1 MLSLP
6 QPDDL
11 TSLVLRVDFSD
22 DAAWAGLEEAIG
34 DDATWVDDPQWAGTT
49 VQALVEA
56 DAAAEDDDKLTYVFV
71 ADATTMT
78 DPERPLLVVD
88 LCDEPGRTFRVPPP
102 WFEDISANLALGNLD
117 FEEFA
122 EVTDADGTYRGM
134 K

>member
-1 MLSLP
+1 VLSLP

-22 DAAWAGLEEAIG
+22 DAVWAQIQEVI
-34 DDATWVDDPQWAGTT
+34 DDEATWVDDPRWAGTT
-49 VQALVEA
+49 VQALVDAE
-56 DAAAEDDDKLTYVFV
+56 AAAADGDKLIYVFV
-71 ADATTMT
+71 ADSTTMT

-88 LCDEPGRTFRVPPP
+88 LADEPGRTVRVPPP

-122 EVTDADGTYRGM
+122 EVTDASGTYRGM
-134 K
+134 T